1 MNKKLAEADR
11 FYNLCHGCGKQTN
24 DLTTFVPFGKPDE
37 ETFRET
43 SLSLCYPCFKAAVND
58 ELRSVN

>member
-24 DLTTFVPFGKPDE
+24 DLTTFVPFGKPDQDQD
-37 ETFRET
+37 
-43 SLSLCYPCFKAAVND
+43 LCYPCFKAAVND